1 MRVQT
6 PIDDV
11 SAVVRS
17 AACCSVGA
25 IVPADPHTSD
35 LRDGMP
41 LPADPTD
48 PTVPSLEQLLLA
60 VARRRDQQAFRSLFQ
75 HFAPRVKG
83 YVRKLG
89 ADDSAAE
96 ELVQDVMLTVWQRA
110 ETFDPDLASAAT
122 WIYTIARNRRIDR
135 IRQERRP
142 ELLPDEVF
150 LDNEDAPPPDR
161 QVQAAQ
167 EALRLRAVMGGL
179 PPEQAEVLRLAYYE
193 DKVHSEI
200 SIEQGIPLGT
210 VKTRLRLA
218 LVRLRRAFG
227 EGA

>member
-1 MRVQT
+1 MSHQADS
-6 PIDDV
+6 DD
-11 SAVVRS
+11 
-17 AACCSVGA
+17 
-25 IVPADPHTSD
+25 PN
-35 LRDGMP
+35 
-41 LPADPTD
+41 
-48 PTVPSLEQLLLA
+48 VPSLERLLLA
-60 VARRRDQQAFRSLFQ
+60 VAERRDQQAFRALFQ

-83 YVRKLG
+83 YARKLG
-89 ADDSAAE
+89 ADDGAAE

-110 ETFDPDLASAAT
+110 DSFDPALASAAT

-142 ELLPDEVF
+142 ELHPDDAM
-150 LDNEDAPPPDR
+150 LDGDEAPPPDH

-167 EALRLRAVMGGL
+167 DASRLRAVIGGL
-179 PPEQAEVLRLAYYE
+179 PPEQAEVLRLAYFE

-200 SIEQGIPLGT
+200 SVEQGIPLGT

>member
-1 MRVQT
+1 MSLQ
-6 PIDDV
+6 
-11 SAVVRS
+11 
-17 AACCSVGA
+17 
-25 IVPADPHTSD
+25 ADSD
-35 LRDGMP
+35 
-41 LPADPTD
+41 D

-60 VARRRDQQAFRSLFQ
+60 VARSRDQQAFRSLFR

-83 YVRKLG
+83 YARKLG

-110 ETFDPDLASAAT
+110 ETFDPGIAGAAT
-122 WIYTIARNRRIDR
+122 WVYTIARNRRIDR

-142 ELLPDEVF
+142 ELHADDPV
-150 LDNEDAPPPDR
+150 LDGTVPSGDGATQPDR
-161 QVQAAQ
+161 QIQTAQ
-167 EALRLRAVMGGL
+167 EATRLRAVMGDL

-200 SIEQGIPLGT
+200 SSEQGIPLGT

>member
-1 MRVQT
+1 MSLQ
-6 PIDDV
+6 
-11 SAVVRS
+11 
-17 AACCSVGA
+17 
-25 IVPADPHTSD
+25 ADSN
-35 LRDGMP
+35 
-41 LPADPTD
+41 D
-48 PTVPSLEQLLLA
+48 PTVPSLERLLLA
-60 VARRRDQQAFRSLFQ
+60 VAQGRDQQAFRALFQ

-83 YVRKLG
+83 YARKLG
-89 ADDSAAE
+89 ADDGAAE

-110 ETFDPDLASAAT
+110 DTFDPDLASAAT

-142 ELLPDEVF
+142 ELHPDDSM
-150 LDNEDAPPPDR
+150 LDGDGAPPPDH

-167 EALRLRAVMGGL
+167 EASRLRAVIGDL

-200 SIEQGIPLGT
+200 SVEQGIPLGT

-227 EGA
+227 EEA

>member
-1 MRVQT
+1 MSLQ
-6 PIDDV
+6 
-11 SAVVRS
+11 
-17 AACCSVGA
+17 
-25 IVPADPHTSD
+25 ADSN
-35 LRDGMP
+35 
-41 LPADPTD
+41 D
-48 PTVPSLEQLLLA
+48 PTVPSLERLLLA
-60 VARRRDQQAFRSLFQ
+60 VARGRDQQAFRALFQ

-83 YVRKLG
+83 YARKLG
-89 ADDSAAE
+89 ADDCAAE

-110 ETFDPDLASAAT
+110 DTFDPELASAAT

-142 ELLPDEVF
+142 ELHPDDPM
-150 LDNEDAPPPDR
+150 LDGDGAPPPDH

-167 EALRLRAVMGGL
+167 EASRLRAVIGDL

-200 SIEQGIPLGT
+200 SVEQGIPLGT